1 MVDVVVVE
9 TVLDAAAGR
18 VGQVVVV
25 TTQVLCLEVLMV
37 GRRGR
42 VSVQRVV
49 VAEAVHEEVV
59 LLQAGHVIAVHVQG
73 RGCEGSVVVTSEVG
87 PVWRVGA
94 VEVLGVPVEGDG
106 VGRETESRIDHA
118 RRESSHSRSPCV
130 GR

>member
-1 MVDVVVVE
+1 
-9 TVLDAAAGR
+9 
-18 VGQVVVV
+18 
-25 TTQVLCLEVLMV
+25 
-37 GRRGR
+37 
-42 VSVQRVV
+42 
-49 VAEAVHEEVV
+49 VHEEVV